1 MKKENE
7 MKKKGEKN
15 KKKKKIKE
23 KRGFVRVGMKVE
35 IDR

>member
-1 MKKENE
+1 

-15 KKKKKIKE
+15 KNKKKIKE